1 MKIYFPNENVA
12 LLQEAG
18 VAVSLGTPGAAPT
31 QSIIKDHTVV
41 SSLEYVPWGDAN
53 DFPQQVL
60 KRGRRSTIIPQA
72 LNWKAN
78 LISRK
83 VRPYIV
89 DEDDKGKEILQ
100 AVKDPEILAFLDTRH
115 FKRYVRE
122 SANDIFWFLNIFPE
136 LILSKDRKKITHILP
151 IEAAYC
157 RLSKQN
163 SRGVSEHVYV
173 NGNWPYAMYNDDET
187 TKIRSLDPYE
197 YDLVNWTRDQ
207 HTDTFKFIYPSSY
220 PTPGNTFYQL
230 AHWDGIRASG
240 WLDVLEKVPEVKKYM
255 FENQIT
261 IRYHI
266 QIPREYWPNEYG
278 SVWEKATPEERDAIR
293 MAKMK
298 QINNRI
304 VGAKNSGIALITEFG
319 VSSIDGRTVE
329 GWKIEAIPDK
339 LKDGA
344 HLADN
349 MEATSHLL
357 YSLGLDPTLVG
368 FASKEMGSRSGGS
381 DKRESLLIYLSQ
393 LDPYRDVLYEPLDFI
408 AEYNGWKA
416 KYPGLEFR
424 SKQTILTTLDTGAG
438 SKEQA
443 A

>member
-1 MKIYFPNENVA
+1 MKIYFPTENVA
-12 LLQEAG
+12 LLPSG
-18 VAVSLGTPGAAPT
+18 VAVSLGTPGADPT
-31 QSIIKDHTVV
+31 QPIVKDHSVV
-41 SSLEYVPWGDAN
+41 SSLGYVPWGDAN

-83 VRPYIV
+83 VRPYLV
-89 DEDDKGKEILQ
+89 DEDDTGKEILQ
-100 AVKDPEILAFLDTRH
+100 PVKDPEILAFLDTRH

-136 LILSKDRKKITHILP
+136 LILSKDRKKITHIHP
-151 IEAAYC
+151 NDASYC
-157 RLSKQN
+157 RIGQQN
-163 SRGVSEHVYV
+163 SKGVSEHVYV
-173 NGNWPYAMYNDDET
+173 NANWPNAMFNSDET
-187 TKIRSLDPYE
+187 EKIRALDPYQ
-197 YDLVNWTRDQ
+197 YDLVNWTRDE
-207 HTDTFKFIYPSSY
+207 HSKVFKFIYPSSY

-240 WLDVLEKVPEVKKYM
+240 WLDVLEKVPEVKKAM
-255 FENQIT
+255 FENQMT
-261 IRYHI
+261 IKYHI

-278 SVWEKATPEERDAIR
+278 SLWEKATPAERDAIR
-293 MAKMK
+293 MAKME

-319 VSSIDGRTVE
+319 VSSIDGRTIE

-408 AEYNGWKA
+408 AEFNGWKA

-438 SKEQA
+438 STEKA